1 MNVKRFATV
10 LTPRENYDMPE
21 SYKHHF
27 QEMCDRL
34 NYNCVVFLKGS
45 GDVLAYRSTRPA
57 DEPAPR
63 TCSVNVDYD
72 AISADN
78 SRVFYGLGL
87 TLDGR
92 MQIVSGSVSLVDLDG
107 DIAVVVFFE
116 SRIASFRDN
125 QLPRILW
132 KSVAGVYLGHSDYVP
147 YENELKGSM
156 VGKTDNELF
165 SKAFH
170 SDFEHSDRAV
180 LDKEVCFWDM
190 MGKIKAN
197 AFTTLV
203 KIEKF
208 PYYSLSNRMQGI
220 MIVYFPVN
228 LSVGSIA
235 MRDEDTAQQMQ
246 ALINRALSDANVYL
260 LVSNLDGEMRIEYYS
275 DNLNRLGYDFDQF
288 IDGRMTLSDIIYP
301 SDLDR
306 YLVEVKDIL
315 YSRRESYMTT
325 LRLVNADREVVWA
338 KISLTP
344 MLGDNHRIRKI
355 ALIIQFPEPY
365 QDHNLNYQKLLAV
378 ANRSH
383 VVFSVR
389 LMSDPYHFELITDNV
404 NQFGYSAQEFM
415 HGKLPFKEMI
425 HPADLSAY
433 EREIESLTTGRIRQM
448 VHEYRIA
455 NRKKQ
460 YFWVKESL
468 YAVNIGGI
476 DYLESTTSNITSTRN
491 AIDQLR
497 AMDAVP
503 KTGIVPDFN
512 LQTVIKYADLHGFL
526 QSFSSKS
533 GVGAMLFNN
542 SGALMLQNTEVAR
555 AWSIIK
561 ESLEGFESFH
571 LSAVLKST
579 YSDLALAVHPL
590 ERRGARVGT
599 LLLYGRLTNVAHGA
613 RLVNDLGLF
622 PPLLPG
628 QLEALYKYAG
638 IFADG
643 IAYMIEVATLAAMQ
657 IQSTSSDRGDAE
669 RERKIR
675 EMFIEVN
682 EAAGSAAGVQNA
694 FRKIASRV
702 GPALQLSRMALA
714 AFGTHRGS
722 FSILEEW
729 YDDSMAPLERRLDG
743 LDIGDIY
750 LAEWKYES
758 DSLFVVNTPDVV
770 DDPSGSR
777 ENAHA
782 AVGVRLMK
790 SGVPWGFVTFIDN
803 QSRRIWSEKDTFFFE
818 NIGTI
823 LSTSLV
829 RETAGHHRGGRTDF
843 IRILDSL
850 PSAVAIVATGN
861 AAILYSN
868 VVFTDLFLRR
878 EQTVGGLRGE
888 AYVRSILAVEPTT
901 RAVKEIYLKDVDRW
915 FIVNRSPVDYGDAH
929 DAELVILTDIT
940 INKKNQET
948 ISSLAYSDVLTG
960 LPNRSKLE
968 ADLRKTF
975 ELSSAMYTNSFIGI
989 LNIDNFKLINNM
1001 YSYSFGDALLRTIS
1015 IHLNKIPEIRDKI
1028 YRFGGDEFCFLVK
1041 NLYGEQVYE
1050 VAHKVMRVFESPF
1063 YIEGYETSCTVSLGI
1078 AFLNDANKDPDDLIR
1093 KANLALSDAKVS
1105 GKNKFIL
1112 YDVSL
1117 QKFQEDTVSLER
1129 ALKGAVDEGCG
1140 EFKVYFQPI
1149 IDAKSGKVVAA
1160 EALVRWFSD
1169 EYGFVSPVK
1178 FIPVAEQTGLIIPLG
1193 KHILNAAIK
1202 EAKKWL
1208 DYGLDISVS
1217 VNFSVIQIL
1226 QTDLVQTLL
1235 KALQTYKLPARNLI
1249 FEITESL
1256 AVNDINKIIEILSA
1270 VKQIGVRIAMDD
1282 FGTGYSSL
1290 NHLRRMPLDIVKIDR
1305 SFIFNI
1311 EFDPYTVAFVDT
1323 IAKFCHMKGTKIC
1336 CEGIENETQ
1345 QALLKGVNVDNLQ
1358 GYLFGKPA
1366 PAEEFWKRLKND

>member
-1 MNVKRFATV
+1 
-10 LTPRENYDMPE
+10 
-21 SYKHHF
+21 
-27 QEMCDRL
+27 
-34 NYNCVVFLKGS
+34 
-45 GDVLAYRSTRPA
+45 
-57 DEPAPR
+57 
-63 TCSVNVDYD
+63 
-72 AISADN
+72 
-78 SRVFYGLGL
+78 
-87 TLDGR
+87 
-92 MQIVSGSVSLVDLDG
+92 
-107 DIAVVVFFE
+107 
-116 SRIASFRDN
+116 
-125 QLPRILW
+125 
-132 KSVAGVYLGHSDYVP
+132 
-147 YENELKGSM
+147 
-156 VGKTDNELF
+156 
-165 SKAFH
+165 
-170 SDFEHSDRAV
+170 
-180 LDKEVCFWDM
+180 
-190 MGKIKAN
+190 
-197 AFTTLV
+197 
-203 KIEKF
+203 
-208 PYYSLSNRMQGI
+208 
-220 MIVYFPVN
+220 
-228 LSVGSIA
+228 
-235 MRDEDTAQQMQ
+235 
-246 ALINRALSDANVYL
+246 
-260 LVSNLDGEMRIEYYS
+260 
-275 DNLNRLGYDFDQF
+275 
-288 IDGRMTLSDIIYP
+288 
-301 SDLDR
+301 
-306 YLVEVKDIL
+306 
-315 YSRRESYMTT
+315 
-325 LRLVNADREVVWA
+325 
-338 KISLTP
+338 
-344 MLGDNHRIRKI
+344 
-355 ALIIQFPEPY
+355 
-365 QDHNLNYQKLLAV
+365 
-378 ANRSH
+378 
-383 VVFSVR
+383 
-389 LMSDPYHFELITDNV
+389 
-404 NQFGYSAQEFM
+404 
-415 HGKLPFKEMI
+415 
-425 HPADLSAY
+425 
-433 EREIESLTTGRIRQM
+433 TTGRIRQA
-448 VHEYRIA
+448 VREYRIA

-476 DYLESTTSNITSTRN
+476 EYLESTTSNITSTRN

-497 AMDAVP
+497 AMNAAP
-503 KTGIVPDFN
+503 KTGSVPDFN
-512 LQTVIKYADLHGFL
+512 LQTVVKYADLHGFL
-526 QSFSSKS
+526 QTFTIKS
-533 GVGAMLFNN
+533 GVGAMMFNN
-542 SGALMLQNTEVAR
+542 AGALILQNAEITR
-555 AWSIIK
+555 AWDIIK
-561 ESLEGFESFH
+561 GGLEGFESFN
-571 LSAVLKST
+571 LTPVLKSK
-579 YSDLALAVHPL
+579 YSDLTLAVHPI

-599 LLLYGRLTNVAHGA
+599 LLLYGRLSGVAYGA

-622 PPLLPG
+622 PPVLPG
-628 QLEALYKYAG
+628 QLESLYKYAG
-638 IFADG
+638 IFADSL
-643 IAYMIEVATLAAMQ
+643 AYMIEVATLASLQ
-657 IQSTSSDRGDAE
+657 IMSVSTNRVDIE

-675 EMFIEVN
+675 EVFIDVN
-682 EAAGSAAGVQNA
+682 EAATAAGTVQEA
-694 FRKIASRV
+694 FRNIAKLI

-714 AFGTHRGS
+714 SFGAHRGT

-729 YDDSMAPLERRLDG
+729 NDETVTPSSQRVEG
-743 LDIGDIY
+743 LDIGDIF
-750 LAEWKYES
+750 LAEWKYET
-758 DSLFVVNTPDVV
+758 DGLFVINTPDVV
-770 DDPSGSR
+770 IDPSGSR
-777 ENAHA
+777 EHAHA

-790 SGVPWGFVTFIDN
+790 NGTPWGFVTFVDN
-803 QSRRIWSEKDTFFFE
+803 QSRRIWNDKETFFIE

-823 LSTSLV
+823 LSASLV
-829 RETAGHHRGGRTDF
+829 RDAVAPHHRGGRTDF

-861 AAILYSN
+861 ASILYSN

-915 FIVNRSPVDYGDAH
+915 FIVNRSPVDYGDAR

-940 INKKNQET
+940 VNKKTQET

-975 ELSSAMYTNSFIGI
+975 ELSSAMYTNSFIGV

-1001 YSYSFGDALLRTIS
+1001 YSYSFGDALLKTIS

-1028 YRFGGDEFCFLVK
+1028 YRFGGDEFAFLVK

-1093 KANLALSDAKVS
+1093 KANLALSDSKVS

-1140 EFKVYFQPI
+1140 EFKVYYQPI
-1149 IDAKSGKVVAA
+1149 IDAKSGKIVAA
-1160 EALVRWFSD
+1160 EALTRWFSD

-1193 KHILNAAIK
+1193 KYILNAAIK

-1235 KALQTYKLPARNLI
+1235 KALQTYKLPAKNLI

-1311 EFDPYTVAFVDT
+1311 EFDPYTVSFVDT

-1345 QALLKGVNVDNLQ
+1345 KTLLKSVNVDNLQ

-1366 PAEEFWKRLKND
+1366 PADEFWKRLTSD